1 MKLLPAL
8 LASAMVVTAMP
19 SQAQDANVDR
29 RVKKLE
35 KEMRAVQRK
44 VFPGGAGRFFEPEI
58 KDDSAAPAKP
68 NGGGSTSAVTDLI
81 TRVDALETQLAQL
94 TGRVQEQGNML
105 SKMEV
110 RLKALEDGTAGSDAS
125 SDAGS
130 AVSDTSALSSSGETA
145 SAASSDNTTTASASG
160 IERPQSDDPAE
171 DDYIYG
177 YRLWAAK
184 QYSEAQTQLK
194 ATADKYPGHRRGSFA
209 RNLEGRSWLDD
220 GKPATAAKI
229 FYSNY
234 KDNPR
239 GQRAPDSLYFL
250 GVSLTQLNKKAEACE
265 AYEQLETA
273 YPGEAGARLADRLA
287 KGRSK
292 AGC

>member
-1 MKLLPAL
+1 MKFLPAL
-8 LASAMVVTAMP
+8 LASAVVMTAMP
-19 SQAQDANVDR
+19 SQAQDANIDG

-44 VFPGGAGRFFEPEI
+44 VFPGGSERFFEPEI
-58 KDDSAAPAKP
+58 KDGDSSPATQKSS
-68 NGGGSTSAVTDLI
+68 GSTSAVTDLI
-81 TRVDALETQLAQL
+81 TRVDALETQLATL
-94 TGRVQEQGNML
+94 TGRVQEQGNAI
-105 SKMEV
+105 SKMEA
-110 RLKALEDGTAGSDAS
+110 RLKLLENGAASGAGEQAGDVSAASLS
-125 SDAGS
+125 SDTSSS
-130 AVSDTSALSSSGETA
+130 AVSASSNADTT
-145 SAASSDNTTTASASG
+145 AASSG
-160 IERPQSDDPAE
+160 VERPQSDDPAE

-184 QYSEAQTQLK
+184 QYGEAQTQLK
-194 ATADKYPGHRRGSFA
+194 ATADKYPEHRRGSFA

-229 FYSNY
+229 FYRNY

-250 GVSLTQLNKKAEACE
+250 GVSLTQLNKKPEACE

-273 YPGEAGARLADRLA
+273 YPGEASARLADRLA